1 MEKISEIEIVYK
13 STVKKSDRFKVTNS
27 KDAFNVILS
36 MWNKDNIE
44 LLEEFK
50 VLFLNRA
57 NEVLG
62 IHTLSKGGIS
72 GTVVDIRL
80 LFAVALKSAASSII
94 LVHNHPSGNL
104 NPSQADIQLFN
115 KIKEASRFL
124 DINVLDNLIISKD
137 DYYSCND
144 Q

>member
-36 MWNKDNIE
+36 LWNKDNIE

-80 LFAVALKSAASSII
+80 LFAIALKSAASSII

>member
-13 STVKKSDRFKVTNS
+13 SNVKKSDRFKVTNS

>member
-13 STVKKSDRFKVTNS
+13 SNVKKSDRFKVTNS

-80 LFAVALKSAASSII
+80 LFAIALKSAASSII

-115 KIKEASRFL
+115 KIKEVSIFL

>member
-36 MWNKDNIE
+36 LWNKDNIE

-57 NEVLG
+57 NEALG

-80 LFAVALKSAASSII
+80 LFAIALKSAASSII

-124 DINVLDNLIISKD
+124 DINVLDNLIICKD